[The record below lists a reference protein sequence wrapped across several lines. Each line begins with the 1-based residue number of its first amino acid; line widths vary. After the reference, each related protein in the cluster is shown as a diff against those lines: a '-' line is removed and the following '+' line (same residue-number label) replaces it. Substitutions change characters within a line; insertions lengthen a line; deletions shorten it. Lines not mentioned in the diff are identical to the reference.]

1 MTWHTV
7 TTEPNQLGESPFWH
21 PLEQQLY
28 WVDIAARLICRC
40 NVFMGTVQTWSLPSE
55 PGCIAPARDG
65 RLVIALRDG
74 IYLARVWGGDLH
86 KLAQLDYPTSTTRAN
101 DGKCDVLGRLW
112 VGTYY
117 EPRDQPLAAL
127 YCIDGRDPASAPAVT
142 RMVDHSQ
149 VANGLA
155 WAPDNR
161 TLYWADTGS
170 HLVRAW
176 DWDAASNAL
185 TGERVFARFAPKPEG
200 WCSGVPGYLGRPD
213 GAAVDS
219 AGNYWVAMYE
229 GARVLQIAPTGEV
242 LADIATPAQCPTM
255 VCFGGD
261 DLKTLY
267 LTTARQKRPASEL
280 EIYPDSGCVF
290 SMRVAVPG
298 LPVNFFQ
305 CSANLE

>member
-1 MTWHTV
+1 MTWQAV

-28 WVDIAARLICRC
+28 WVDIPGRLICRC
-40 NVFMGTVQTWSLPSE
+40 NVFTGAREAWSMLSE
-55 PGCIAPARDG
+55 PGCIAPAPNG
-65 RLVIALRDG
+65 ALVVALRDG
-74 IYLARVWGGDLH
+74 IYLARAWGSALQ
-86 KLAQLDYPTSTTRAN
+86 KLVQLDYPTATTRAN

-117 EPRDQPLAAL
+117 EPRDLPLAAL
-127 YCIDGRDPASAPAVT
+127 YCIDARGPDAAQVRQMADA
-142 RMVDHSQ
+142 SQ

-155 WAPDNR
+155 WSPDAK
-161 TLYWADTGS
+161 TLYWADTGAGQV
-170 HLVRAW
+170 HAW
-176 DWDAASNAL
+176 DWDASSNTLGCQRLLAQ
-185 TGERVFARFAPKPEG
+185 FAAKPQG
-200 WCSGVPGYLGRPD
+200 WHSGRAGYLGRPD

-229 GARVLQIAPTGEV
+229 GARVLQIAPSGEV
-242 LADIATPAQCPTM
+242 LTDIATPAQCPTM

-267 LTTARQKRPASEL
+267 LTTARHKRPTSEL
-280 EIYPDSGCVF
+280 ENYPQSGCVF
-290 SMRVAVPG
+290 SLRVEVAG

-305 CSANLE
+305 CGANLK